1 MNNKNPKL
9 TRIERLLLSNQ
20 YKILESLYPGEAE
33 YYENNRKAIDEGFEL
48 HYKDCFS
55 ALSEDTMTE
64 EECEE
69 VIDILNMYRAITF
82 SNKDEYDIPSY
93 EIKFDG
99 FDLNDD
105 YECKRVLYARYFIND
120 LDRFEELKYGKS
132 YADCNSHSPRMNR
145 YRNMLKVWKKLD
157 NKYKELSKDEI
168 LEIINKG

>member
-1 MNNKNPKL
+1 MNAKKEKL

-20 YKILESLYPGEAE
+20 YRILEALYPDDAE

-48 HYKDCFS
+48 HYEDCFS
-55 ALSEDTMTE
+55 ALSDDIMSE
-64 EECEE
+64 EECRE
-69 VIDILNMYRAITF
+69 VIDILSMYRAITF
-82 SNKDEYDIPSY
+82 SNKDEYGIPNY

-132 YADCNSHSPRMNR
+132 YADCNSHSLRMNR
-145 YRNMLKVWKKLD
+145 YRNMLKVWNSLG
-157 NKYKELSKDEI
+157 NKYKELSKEEI
-168 LEIINKG
+168 LKIVNRG